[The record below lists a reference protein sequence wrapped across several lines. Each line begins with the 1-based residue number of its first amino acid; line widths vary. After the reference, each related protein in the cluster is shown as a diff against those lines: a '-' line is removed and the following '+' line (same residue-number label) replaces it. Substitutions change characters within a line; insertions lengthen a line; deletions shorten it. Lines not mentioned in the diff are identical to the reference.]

1 MKCLNKNL
9 TNLVMMGFSIL
20 SDLYNQP
27 RSGVLKKRQMKF
39 NIRFTIVTATLLSM
53 MSIVKAQEKELLS
66 FNEYLNL
73 VGKKNL
79 NYAAQKYNVSMAEAS
94 IQTAN
99 MFPDPQFD
107 MEGSNN
113 GVSKKMGYTFGGSFG
128 WTVELGGKRK
138 ARVDLARNQSELSK
152 ILLSDFFRNLRA
164 DASLGYIEAL
174 RTKALLD
181 VQQDSYKNMLK
192 LSKSDSI
199 RYRLGTISLVS
210 SKQSKL
216 EAASLLNDVYQ
227 AESAEQQAITGLSVY
242 LSDNN
247 LTGRDVDGDFNA
259 FNRDFGVED
268 LITQALNDRADLLAA
283 RQNTQVAKSQINLEK
298 ANRKIDLGLSAG
310 VSHNTT
316 ATNEIAPSPAVNAV
330 KLGVTIPLKFSNNR
344 NAGLK
349 IAEMAHSQSQ
359 LEYQQVEQSIRAE
372 VMQAYQQYMAT
383 QKQVK
388 QFHNGML
395 TEAKSILEGIVYSYK
410 RGESSILEVL
420 NAQRTY
426 NDVRKDYYQALADN
440 AAALI
445 ELERKTG
452 IWDISF

>member
-9 TNLVMMGFSIL
+9 TNLVMIGFSIL

-27 RSGVLKKRQMKF
+27 RSGVLKKRHMKF

-53 MSIVKAQEKELLS
+53 TGIVKAQQKELLS
-66 FNEYLNL
+66 FDEYLSM

-79 NYAAQKYNVSMAEAS
+79 TYAAQKYNVSMAEAS

-99 MFPDPQFD
+99 MFPDPQLD

-113 GVSKKMGYTFGGSFG
+113 GVSKNMGYTYGSSLG
-128 WTVELGGKRK
+128 WTLELGGKRR
-138 ARVDLARNQSELSK
+138 ARVDLAKNQSELSR
-152 ILLSDFFRNLRA
+152 ILLLDFFRNLRA
-164 DASLGYIEAL
+164 DASLGYVEAL
-174 RTKALLD
+174 KSKALLD
-181 VQQDSYKNMLK
+181 VQQDSYKNMLQ

-199 RYRLGTISLVS
+199 RYRLGTISLVT

-216 EAASLLNDVYQ
+216 EAASLLNSVYQ
-227 AESAEQQAITGLSVY
+227 AESTEQQAITALSVF
-242 LSDNN
+242 LSDNK

-259 FNRDFGVED
+259 FNRDFGIED
-268 LITQALNDRADLLAA
+268 LLTQALNERADLLAA
-283 RQNTQVAKSQINLEK
+283 KQNTQVAKSQINLER
-298 ANRKIDLGLSAG
+298 ANRKIDLGLTAG

-316 ATNEIAPSPAVNAV
+316 ASNEIAPSPAVNAV
-330 KLGVTIPLKFSNNR
+330 KLGVSIPLKFSNNR

-372 VMQAYQQYMAT
+372 VMQAYQQYIAT

-395 TEAKSILEGIVYSYK
+395 TEAKNILDGIIYSYK

-440 AAALI
+440 ATALI